1 MKFILPAAAL
11 LLSSTTAFA
20 QLAPQDVLERWRGFY
35 AGFGA
40 TIATNAPELD
50 GSTTRYPNVLT
61 QMSVAG
67 TEARYSFDWIDME
80 SLPDGAVNITFSP
93 TGYATTFAQT
103 NGSTIESRISYDL
116 GALTIHAEGTPD
128 NILFSYDAAI
138 ITAHQSQTMP
148 EVDISITTAIEGMQ
162 GEIRSQLGADD
173 LVSETGTLG
182 IASLTAKLTFVPSS
196 GPQTFV
202 NFNTEDLAVTYD
214 LNLPSKPAPEA
225 PIPMFFPEN
234 LVFGYAITA
243 GTGTTTV
250 NQKSE
255 GGDGRFTLTH
265 AGGELTMA
273 FAANALS
280 YGFTA
285 TQAELALANTPP
297 QPVDFSAAFA
307 RLHFGLTLPLR
318 KSDTPSPF
326 ALALALQG
334 FTVGDDIWDKLDPE
348 ATLSRAPASFAFA
361 LNGTAKLFVDL
372 FDQTALTALRGAPF
386 ELRALSLSSLSLDF
400 EGMGLTGNG
409 DVTFNNERI
418 DPMSGLPEPLG
429 ALDFSING
437 ALGMLDKIGRL
448 GFGDPM
454 MIIGAKAALGMFATP
469 NSGPDSFTSR
479 IEFTDGG
486 HISVNGQQ
494 VK

>member
-11 LLSSTTAFA
+11 LLSSTAA
-20 QLAPQDVLERWRGFY
+20 MAELAPQDVLERWRGFY

-40 TIATNAPELD
+40 TIATAAPEVT
-50 GSTTRYPNVLT
+50 GRTTRYADVLA
-61 QMSVAG
+61 QMNVAG
-67 TEARYSFDWIDME
+67 SEARYSFDWIEME
-80 SLPDGAVNITFSP
+80 SLPDGALNITFSP

-103 NGSTIESRISYDL
+103 NGNTIESRLSYDL
-116 GALTIHAEGTPD
+116 GALTIHAQGTPD

-148 EVDISITTAIEGMQ
+148 EVGITITTAIEGVQ
-162 GEIRSQLGADD
+162 GEVRSQLGADD
-173 LVSETGTLG
+173 LISESGTLG
-182 IASLTAKLTFVPSS
+182 MAALTAKLTFEPNS
-196 GPQTFV
+196 GPQTYV
-202 NFNTEDLAVTYD
+202 NFSTEGLAVNYD
-214 LNLPSKPAPEA
+214 LSLPNKPAPEA
-225 PIPMFFPEN
+225 PIPLFFPDD

-243 GTGTTTV
+243 GPGTTTV
-250 NQKSE
+250 DQKTDI
-255 GGDGRFTLTH
+255 GTGRFILTQS
-265 AGGELTMA
+265 GGELTMA

-280 YGFTA
+280 YGLTA
-285 TQAELALANTPP
+285 TEATLALTNTPP

-307 RLHFGLTLPLR
+307 RFHFGLTLPLR
-318 KSDTPSPF
+318 KADTPSPY

-334 FTVGDDIWDKLDPE
+334 FTVGDDIWDRLDPE

-386 ELRALSLSSLSLDF
+386 ELHSLMLSSLSLDF

-409 DVTFNNERI
+409 AVTFNNERI

-448 GFGDPM
+448 GLGDPM
-454 MIIGAKAALGMFATP
+454 IIIGAKGALGMFATA
-469 NSGPDSFTSR
+469 GEKPDSFSSR
-479 IEFTDGG
+479 IEFTEGG
-486 HISVNGQQ
+486 HMSVNGQQ